1 MASLMKLL
9 IKIIIIAG
17 MFVCF
22 ESSATAECVGVV
34 TAGGGQG
41 FWGDVIKGANQAGKE
56 LGIEIYAR
64 GAVDEANVE
73 GQRYVIESTI
83 KFGCEGLVLAP
94 NSKDRKKDVA
104 QLKAQ
109 GIPTVFIDRDIGGDR
124 ISVIKTENFSAGEK
138 AGIEMAKA
146 LHGKGKIALFRFKE
160 NLVTTTDRENGF
172 IKGATSGGLEI
183 VVDRY
188 LGTMVGEARSEAYR
202 ILKGLKRID
211 GIFTPNEST
220 SLGVIKALE
229 RLNKAGKVVH
239 IGFDAHEVMIE
250 SLKSNHIYGFI
261 VQRPFQMGY
270 QGVHTVYRA
279 MHGKSVKQ
287 EVNTDVVFI
296 NRENINDTQI
306 RKMLGFRLD

>member
-1 MASLMKLL
+1 MASLLKLL
-9 IKIIIIAG
+9 TKIIIIAAI
-17 MFVCF
+17 FFCF

-34 TAGGGQG
+34 TAGGGKG

-73 GQRYVIESTI
+73 GQRYIIESTI
-83 KFGCEGLVLAP
+83 KFGCKGLVLAP

-146 LHGKGKIALFRFKE
+146 LRGKGQIALLRFKK
-160 NLVTTTDRENGF
+160 NLFTTTARENGF

-183 VVDRY
+183 VVDQY
-188 LGTMVGEARSEAYR
+188 LGTRVGEARSEAYR

-239 IGFDAHEVMIE
+239 IGFDAHKIMIE
-250 SLKSNHIYGFI
+250 SLKSQHIYGFI

-296 NRENINDTQI
+296 TSENINHTEI
-306 RKMLGFRLD
+306 KIMLGLQ